1 MRPRPIARDSGAGI
15 RHLCGMPRYYFHLY
29 SHDRIPDEEGVDL
42 PDLAAARMEA
52 VLSARELMAADVAR
66 GRLQLDQRIEVTD
79 ENSRIVLAVP
89 FRDIIEIR
97 A

>member
-1 MRPRPIARDSGAGI
+1 
-15 RHLCGMPRYYFHLY
+15 MPRYYFHLY
-29 SHDRIPDEEGVDL
+29 NHDRIPDEEGVDL
-42 PDLAAARMEA
+42 PDLAAARQEA

-89 FRDIIEIR
+89 FRDTIEIR